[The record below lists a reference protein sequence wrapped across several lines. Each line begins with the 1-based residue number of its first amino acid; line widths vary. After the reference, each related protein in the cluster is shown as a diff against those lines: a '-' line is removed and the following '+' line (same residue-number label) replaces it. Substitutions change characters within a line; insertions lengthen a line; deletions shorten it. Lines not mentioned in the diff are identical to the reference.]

1 MADKEQVKTAVESL
15 GSAFEEFKKTNDQR
29 LAQIEKKGSADPV
42 TEDKLKKIESEMDK
56 IEELNQAV
64 TKQNFAQKEQAE
76 KTSRLEKVLSRPAS
90 SKDEQT
96 KVDEQKKIFD
106 NYLRKGKD
114 NLDPDELK
122 V

>member
-64 TKQNFAQKEQAE
+64 TKQTLLK
-76 KTSRLEKVLSRPAS
+76 K
-90 SKDEQT
+90 SK
-96 KVDEQKKIFD
+96 QKKPLVWKKCCLD
-106 NYLRKGKD
+106 LPLQKMNKPKSMNKRKFSTII
-114 NLDPDELK
+114 
-122 V
+122 